1 MFFTQAQYKHFARCV
16 ICQHFQFLVYLFIL
30 IIKVSFTKD
39 ACNFD
44 NAKFIFS
51 LFVLW
56 TVLWYHG
63 QELLTQPSHK
73 DFLLKVLQLC
83 ILFLN
88 IVLITAT
95 NFRSRLFPPMGNQSL
110 KYHFLKRL
118 LFFHL
123 LLSVLSV
130 TLAVSTLYISI
141 SNLRKISDILNFL
154 RVFIVHNVT
163 YVRCFHY
170 IN

>member
-1 MFFTQAQYKHFARCV
+1 M
-16 ICQHFQFLVYLFIL
+16 
-30 IIKVSFTKD
+30 
-39 ACNFD
+39 
-44 NAKFIFS
+44 
-51 LFVLW
+51 
-56 TVLWYHG
+56 
-63 QELLTQPSHK
+63 
-73 DFLLKVLQLC
+73 C

-170 IN
+170 INWHDFCLLSIKMIDITKWFSFFKIYSKVSSCKQQQHSAIAMWLLLLLRSGIF